1 MRRYPKRG
9 GQFAIIPVEL
19 LYEDGVPPTAKLL
32 YGEIYRLSDADG
44 WCDAS
49 NKDFMDLLGCS
60 ETTVRNLLRAL
71 EGVEQIR
78 VVSEPSRDAAG
89 GTKRMIFCGRKLA
102 AGVPAEICGY
112 PEKSQGGTRKNLRG
126 VPAEICGDTLLES
139 NNRSNIPPISPQGE
153 RRVRKRKEPRPAPDW
168 KPERFEGLW
177 NFYPAKGRKSKQ
189 DAMNAWDAL
198 KPDDALIDTIAR
210 SLKKLKATEEWQ
222 RDVGIPYVA
231 TFLRGERWTDA
242 DAVDAPE
249 DAPRFRRYIG
259 TEIVDGEERD
269 IYA

>member
-1 MRRYPKRG
+1 MRRYPRRG

-19 LYEDGVPPTAKLL
+19 LYEDSVPATAKLL

-49 NKDFMDLLGCS
+49 NKDFMELLGCS
-60 ETTVRNLLRAL
+60 ESTIHNLLRSL
-71 EGVEQIR
+71 VKVEQIR
-78 VVSEPSRDAAG
+78 VVTEPKRDGSG
-89 GTKRMIFCGRKLA
+89 GKERRIFCGRKLVPEVTAKICSYPGNA
-102 AGVPAEICGY
+102 AE
-112 PEKSQGGTRKNLRG
+112 GTCKNLQG
-126 VPAEICGDTLLES
+126 VGAETYSSTSKS
-139 NNRSNIPPISPQGE
+139 NNITPLTPLEGG
-153 RRVRKRKEPRPAPDW
+153 RRGRKRKEPRAAPDW

-177 NFYPAKGRKSKQ
+177 KFYPAKGRKSKQ
-189 DAMNAWDAL
+189 DAMDAWDAL

-210 SLKKLKATEEWQ
+210 ALKKQKATEEWQ

-231 TFLRGERWTDA
+231 TYLRGQRWLDAEETDE
-242 DAVDAPE
+242 PE
-249 DAPRFRRYIG
+249 DEPRPRRYIR